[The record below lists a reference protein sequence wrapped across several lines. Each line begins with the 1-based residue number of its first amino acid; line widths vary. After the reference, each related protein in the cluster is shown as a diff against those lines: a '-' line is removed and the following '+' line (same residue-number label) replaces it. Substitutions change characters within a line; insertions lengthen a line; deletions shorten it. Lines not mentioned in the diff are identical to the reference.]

1 MAKFEAPF
9 EDVEQLF
16 NEKIQLRN
24 LDQFIN
30 IAIVVN
36 NKSKDIFKVVKAND
50 LFKHRTGDD
59 IIIILNQNIF
69 DKLEDLHKH
78 IVVEDA
84 LACIHYDTEKDKL
97 IMTKPDVIA
106 YSGVLSKFTFD
117 TWNVVRES
125 IKSLYVTDK
134 GEDAVTNE
142 TE

>member
-16 NEKIQLRN
+16 NEKIQTRN

-36 NKSKDIFKVVKAND
+36 NKAKEIFKVVKAND

-59 IIIILNQNIF
+59 VIIILNQNIF

-142 TE
+142 PE